1 MMSDA
6 EKGLHIIHCDLDAFF
21 ASVEQLDHPE
31 LRGRPVIVGGSAR
44 SRGVVSTCSYE
55 ARKYGVKSAM
65 PMARAL
71 RLCPQA
77 VYLPVNMPRY
87 VEVSRQVFS
96 ILAGYSPLMEPLSI
110 DEAFLDIGG
119 TRNLFGSPGDIG
131 RRIKEQVRDEAGL
144 TISVGISYN
153 KFLAKLASDMGK
165 PDGLMIISREQALEA
180 LAPLPV
186 SSLWGVGEKGQAQ
199 LRAWGLETI
208 ADLQKLPAGWLEKRM
223 GVSGRLC
230 WELAQGIDHRQ
241 VEPERERKSLGR
253 EITFP
258 QDVDDI
264 EYLKHLLQ
272 VFAAE
277 LCPRLR
283 KIKRLTATIT
293 IKLRLSSFKTITR
306 SCTVPACDSEGLI
319 ADIAIQ
325 LLEQVYQGRPLVR
338 LIGLS
343 LGNLSPAGELEQ
355 GALFDEQR
363 QKNHSLDLLI
373 DNIRERFGPQS
384 IKRAHLLDT
393 DDKSKE

>member
-1 MMSDA
+1 MSDA
-6 EKGLHIIHCDLDAFF
+6 EWGLHIMHCDLDAFF
-21 ASVEQLDHPE
+21 AAVEQLDHPE

-65 PMARAL
+65 PMAQAL

-119 TRNLFGSPGDIG
+119 TRNLFGRPSDIG
-131 RRIKEQVRDEAGL
+131 RRIKEQVRDETGL

-165 PDGLMIISREQALEA
+165 PDGLMIISREQALEI

-199 LRAWGLETI
+199 LRAWGLESI
-208 ADLQKLPAGWLEKRM
+208 ADLQKLPAGWLEERM
-223 GVSGRLC
+223 GLSGRLC

-258 QDVDDI
+258 QDVDDL
-264 EYLKHLLQ
+264 EYLKHWLQ

-283 KIKRLTATIT
+283 KIERLAATIT
-293 IKLRLSSFKTITR
+293 IKLRLNSFKTITR
-306 SCTVPACDSEGLI
+306 SRTIQACDSEVLI
-319 ADIAIQ
+319 ADTAVQ
-325 LLEQVYQGRPLVR
+325 LLEQAYRGSPPVR

-343 LGNLSPAGELEQ
+343 LGKLSPAGELEQ

-363 QKNHSLDLLI
+363 EKNHLLDLLI

-393 DDKSKE
+393 DDKDRH